1 MLESVFS
8 SLLASDVITTYLAIA
23 VFLYTL
29 CYVIEEV
36 LGKYL
41 FNKKWRWSLLKNM
54 RHHYASTLI
63 DYFMFMERTAAAAST
78 IKWAEQE
85 REKFLS

>member
-41 FNKKWRWSLLKNM
+41 FNKK
-54 RHHYASTLI
+54 
-63 DYFMFMERTAAAAST
+63 
-78 IKWAEQE
+78 
-85 REKFLS
+85 